1 MAAYRLLI
9 FSLFLALVFT
19 KIGADASTEPLLESD
34 AADSSALKMELDQL
48 KSKIRLLESNVEE
61 KIRELKTKDEMIKQ
75 KDKIIEE
82 KSDSMASLHSEL
94 SSLQKKGTSDAEERV
109 GKAHAKALEL
119 QKQVDKLKTEL
130 EAKLKEKDY
139 LESRATKA
147 ENKLNEL
154 NLQLENLQKINKEQ
168 ENKLAKTERALKIA
182 EEELIKAKFEATSK
196 ANELM
201 ESNSNDCNQVHSAW
215 LPPWLA
221 TQLIRG
227 QAFIQ
232 THWNR
237 HGKPNMDM
245 VIQKALERKALAKK
259 WAEPHM
265 EAIKTKWVPAAKDQ
279 WVAVTTYAEPHVQ
292 SLTAKTVEIYEVSK
306 ATITPH
312 IIKVQ
317 ETVDPY
323 FQEAKKFSK
332 PYIDQVA
339 TLAKP
344 HVDKISVVM
353 KPYTKEVVKAY
364 GRFLESATTYHQQ
377 VHCHRS
383 ESEGKVVM
391 ESENMGYHLLLFEV
405 ALIHS
410 CKEVQASVQETLKK
424 YELTRPL
431 ATKELEWF
439 SFAVNNL
446 VFTMSKTLIFCSK
459 KTKKRVRH
467 TNAVHHGRRKGKR
480 GHTDK

>member
-130 EAKLKEKDY
+130 EAKLKDKDY

-201 ESNSNDCNQVHSAW
+201 EVHSAW

-232 THWNR
+232 THWNQ

-424 YELTRPL
+424 HELTRPL

-439 SFAVNNL
+439 SASALLALPIIILFRIFSA
-446 VFTMSKTLIFCSK
+446 IFCK

>member
-201 ESNSNDCNQVHSAW
+201 EVHSAW

-232 THWNR
+232 THWNQ

-292 SLTAKTVEIYEVSK
+292 SLTAKTVEIYEVLK

-344 HVDKISVVM
+344 HVDKISVMM

-377 VHCHRS
+377 V
-383 ESEGKVVM
+383 
-391 ESENMGYHLLLFEV
+391 
-405 ALIHS
+405 
-410 CKEVQASVQETLKK
+410 QASVQETLKK
-424 YELTRPL
+424 HELTRPL

-439 SFAVNNL
+439 SASALLALPIIILFRIFSA
-446 VFTMSKTLIFCSK
+446 IFCK

>member
-1 MAAYRLLI
+1 
-9 FSLFLALVFT
+9 
-19 KIGADASTEPLLESD
+19 
-34 AADSSALKMELDQL
+34 
-48 KSKIRLLESNVEE
+48 
-61 KIRELKTKDEMIKQ
+61 MIKQ

-201 ESNSNDCNQVHSAW
+201 EVFFLVHNAVLSVWNSFVPPCSQRMAPTLACYTVNSWSGLHSDTLESAW
-215 LPPWLA
+215 KTKHGYGDPEG
-221 TQLIRG
+221 TV
-227 QAFIQ
+227 FILLYC
-232 THWNR
+232 HVVPFR
-237 HGKPNMDM
+237 SYRLKL
-245 VIQKALERKALAKK
+245 ALERKALAKK

-364 GRFLESATTYHQQ
+364 G
-377 VHCHRS
+377 S

-410 CKEVQASVQETLKK
+410 CKEVQASVQEALKK
-424 YELTRPL
+424 HELTRPL

-439 SFAVNNL
+439 SVG
-446 VFTMSKTLIFCSK
+446 I
-459 KTKKRVRH
+459 
-467 TNAVHHGRRKGKR
+467 
-480 GHTDK
+480 

>member
-48 KSKIRLLESNVEE
+48 KSKIRLLESNVVE
-61 KIRELKTKDEMIKQ
+61 KIRELKTKDEMIKL

-130 EAKLKEKDY
+130 EAKLKDKDY

-201 ESNSNDCNQVHSAW
+201 EVHSAW

-232 THWNR
+232 THWNQ

-323 FQEAKKFSK
+323 FQFSK

-377 VHCHRS
+377 V
-383 ESEGKVVM
+383 
-391 ESENMGYHLLLFEV
+391 
-405 ALIHS
+405 
-410 CKEVQASVQETLKK
+410 QASVQETLKK
-424 YELTRPL
+424 HELTRPL

-439 SFAVNNL
+439 SASALLALPIIILFRIFSA
-446 VFTMSKTLIFCSK
+446 IFCK